1 MHRARHTAQSPAFRP
16 RLLIALLV
24 AGVGLTF
31 ALWLPTRNDSASAT
45 ENGRP
50 AGHSQNDSASATANG
65 RRPAGRSQ
73 GDHRRDRDHDWDH
86 DGNHDRDHRR
96 DRRRE
101 WPPVAPSPSE
111 SAAAP
116 SPSKSAPS
124 ETPTSEAPRATQ
136 WAPFTNYV
144 AGQLVT
150 FKGVEYQVQ
159 QAHTALPGWEPS
171 VLPALFKP
179 LD

>member
-1 MHRARHTAQSPAFRP
+1 MHRARHTAHSSAFRP
-16 RLLIALLV
+16 RPLIALLV

-50 AGHSQNDSASATANG
+50 AGQ
-65 RRPAGRSQ
+65 SQ
-73 GDHRRDRDHDWDH
+73 GDHRRDRARDHDRD
-86 DGNHDRDHRR
+86 HDRDHRR

-101 WPPVAPSPSE
+101 SPSAAPAPSASLSPSE
-111 SAAAP
+111 SAP
-116 SPSKSAPS
+116 SG
-124 ETPTSEAPRATQ
+124 TPTSEAPRATK
-136 WAPFTNYV
+136 WAPFTDYV

-171 VLPALFKP
+171 VLPTLFKP

>member
-1 MHRARHTAQSPAFRP
+1 MHRARHTAHSPAFRP

-50 AGHSQNDSASATANG
+50 ASQA
-65 RRPAGRSQ
+65 Q
-73 GDHRRDRDHDWDH
+73 GDHRRDRDWDH
-86 DGNHDRDHRR
+86 HRDHDRTHDRSHDRNHDRDHRR

-101 WPPVAPSPSE
+101 SPS
-111 SAAAP
+111 AAP
-116 SPSKSAPS
+116 SPADSAASPS
-124 ETPTSEAPRATQ
+124 PSASARSESPSGTPTSEQPRATE
-136 WAPFTNYV
+136 WAPFTDYV

-150 FKGVEYQVQ
+150 FKGVEYQVRET
-159 QAHTALPGWEPS
+159 HTALPGWAPN